1 LKRNNKIMNLDE
13 AISKFVHNNSHICIG
28 GFTINRNPMAAVYE
42 IIRQNIKGLH
52 LYVHSNGQGAD
63 ELIGSGS
70 IAKIELAYAGTG
82 RFAPTCIRFAK
93 AVCFGDVLVEDYSNY
108 QMTLRFM
115 AGAMGVPFLPT
126 ITSLGSDI
134 IDKWGFSKHLR
145 RGDKR
150 LPLDKL
156 IVIDNPFE
164 REKKVSK
171 VVLVP
176 AINPDVAIIH
186 AQSADYEGT
195 VRIEG
200 LTFSDIEQA
209 KSARYLIVTCEE
221 IVEPKKLKN
230 NSGLNSIPHF
240 CTDAVVCIPYG
251 AYPTA
256 CYKRYDYDP
265 EFFKM
270 YKEYAEEDLFY
281 KEYLNKYIYGTKSHS
296 DMLERNIGV
305 KRLRSLKADPDKG
318 YSTDIV
324 RKY

>member
-1 LKRNNKIMNLDE
+1 MKRNNKIMSLSE

-28 GFTINRNPMAAVYE
+28 GFTLNRNPMAAVYE
-42 IIRQNIKGLH
+42 IIRQNIGGLH

-63 ELIGSGS
+63 ELIGAGVVV
-70 IAKIELAYAGTG
+70 KIDLAYAGTG

-93 AVCFGDVLVEDYSNY
+93 AACAGNILIEDYTNY

-126 ITSLGSDI
+126 TTSLGSDI
-134 IDKWGFSKHLR
+134 IDKWGFSKDVR
-145 RGDKR
+145 KKDKR
-150 LPLDKL
+150 LPADKL

-164 REKKVSK
+164 RGKKASK

-186 AQSADYEGT
+186 SQTADSEGT

-209 KSARYLIVTCEE
+209 KAAKHLIVTCEE
-221 IVEPKKLKN
+221 IVEPDKLKN
-230 NSGLNSIPHF
+230 NSGLNTLPHF
-240 CTDAVVCIPYG
+240 CVDAVVEVPYG

-265 EFFKM
+265 AFLKM
-270 YKEYAEEDLFY
+270 YEKYAKDDSLY
-281 KEYLNKYIYGTKSHS
+281 NKYLDKYIYKMESHA
-296 DMLERNIGV
+296 DMLEKNIGA
-305 KRLRSLKADPDKG
+305 KRLETLKADPDKG
-318 YSTDIV
+318 YSTKAI
-324 RKY
+324 R